1 MIATQT
7 DYGYDL
13 AMTRGDTDSLTV
25 TMVIN
30 ENGTD
35 VPFDADTAVMTVR
48 TTREGKELFGLEAT
62 SVTNGVAVFDFAPGL
77 TAGLEAGRYVY
88 DVQATTDDGV
98 VKTALGGL
106 MRPCRFVLYQDVTYD
121 D

>member
-25 TMVIN
+25 TMVIDQD
-30 ENGTD
+30 GTD
-35 VPFDADTAVMTVR
+35 VPFDANAAVLTVR
-48 TTREGKELFGLEAT
+48 VTRTGEEIFSIDAT
-62 SVTNGVAVFDFAPGL
+62 SVEGGVAVFDFAPDL
-77 TAGLEAGRYVY
+77 TAGLNAGKYVY
-88 DVQATTDDGV
+88 DVQATTADGV